1 MKFEL
6 FGKLRDNGNSS
17 SGSGNSS
24 STSSPR
30 GGLGEDSG
38 FGNPGTSTPQIG
50 GGLEDNVQQMFSQG
64 YSEEE
69 IRQELKGQYSENE
82 IDQAVNRTIKSSAT
96 GNTTEGPEPM
106 TPYNGGEETASPMDE
121 GYGQE
126 DQNSGQNN
134 PPPMGQSMN
143 NNQPGSNPS
152 NLGTEPLPQQ
162 GGQNNTKGNFNE
174 SVEELVET
182 IVAENLERVEREF
195 ENAYSEIDE
204 LKQKMEDIEERVH
217 DLEVRDDEDQTQFI
231 QKMDELEEDID
242 SYQARMGGLEK
253 AFQQI
258 LPSLVDNVRDLT
270 SLVQEIKQERGIE
283 TESNINQD
291 DIQDI
296 DMEDW

>member
-6 FGKLRDNGNSS
+6 FGKLRDDGDKNSGTGNNTPS
-17 SGSGNSS
+17 NSNS
-24 STSSPR
+24 EI
-30 GGLGEDSG
+30 GGLGGSSS
-38 FGNPGTSTPQIG
+38 NPQIG
-50 GGLEDNVQQMFSQG
+50 GGLEQNVQQMFSQG

-69 IRQELKGQYSENE
+69 IRQELQGQYSENE
-82 IDQAVNRTIKSSAT
+82 IEQAVNRTIKSSAT
-96 GNTTEGPEPM
+96 GNSKKGGGPEPM
-106 TPYNGGEETASPMDE
+106 TPYEGGDDTVSPMDE
-121 GYGQE
+121 GYNQDEQE
-126 DQNSGQNN
+126 QMNQNN
-134 PPPMGQSMN
+134 PPPPNPGM
-143 NNQPGSNPS
+143 NNQPTSSAPD
-152 NLGTEPLPQQ
+152 PLPQQ
-162 GGQNNTKGNFNE
+162 GENNQNNANVNVDE
-174 SVEELVET
+174 SVEEMVET
-182 IVAENLERVEREF
+182 IVAENLERVEKEF

-204 LKQKMEDIEERVH
+204 IKEKLEDFEERVH

-283 TESNINQD
+283 TEANMSKE

>member
-6 FGKLRDNGNSS
+6 FGKLRDDGNDNSEVGNNSPPSANSS
-17 SGSGNSS
+17 M
-24 STSSPR
+24 
-30 GGLGEDSG
+30 GGLGSNSSPQR
-38 FGNPGTSTPQIG
+38 GN
-50 GGLEDNVQQMFSQG
+50 GLEENVQQMFSQG

-69 IRQELKGQYSENE
+69 IRQELQGQYSENE

-96 GNTTEGPEPM
+96 GGSSNQGGPEPM
-106 TPYNGGEETASPMDE
+106 TPYDGGDDTVSPMDE

-126 DQNSGQNN
+126 SQGQMGQNSPPPMDQGMNNNPQGN
-134 PPPMGQSMN
+134 PPP
-143 NNQPGSNPS
+143 SNP
-152 NLGTEPLPQQ
+152 EPIPQQ
-162 GGQNNTKGNFNE
+162 GNDQQNNNSNVND
-174 SVEELVET
+174 SVEEMVET

-204 LKQKMEDIEERVH
+204 IKAQLEDFEERIH

-270 SLVQEIKQERGIE
+270 SLVQEIKQERGIQ
-283 TESNINQD
+283 TESNMSQE

>member
-6 FGKLRDNGNSS
+6 FGKLRDNGND
-17 SGSGNSS
+17 NSS
-24 STSSPR
+24 VGSDSPPSSNNDIG
-30 GGLGEDSG
+30 GGLGGDS
-38 FGNPGTSTPQIG
+38 NTNSPIG
-50 GGLEDNVQQMFSQG
+50 GGLEENVEQMFSQG

-69 IRQELKGQYSENE
+69 IRQELQGQYSENE

-96 GNTTEGPEPM
+96 GGNSQQTGGPEPM
-106 TPYNGGEETASPMDE
+106 TPYNGGDDTVSPMDE

-126 DQNSGQNN
+126 DQEQQMNQNN
-134 PPPMGQSMN
+134 QQPPAQGKNQAGGQ
-143 NNQPGSNPS
+143 PNP
-152 NLGTEPLPQQ
+152 EPLPQQ
-162 GGQNNTKGNFNE
+162 GNNNQNNTNSNRNG
-174 SVEELVET
+174 SVEEIVET

-195 ENAYSEIDE
+195 ESAYSEIDE
-204 LKQKMEDIEERVH
+204 LKQKVEEIDERVH

-283 TESNINQD
+283 TESNMNQD

>member
-6 FGKLRDNGNSS
+6 FGKLRDNDNDSGGGNNSPPSPDNDIGGFGESS
-17 SGSGNSS
+17 SPSS
-24 STSSPR
+24 
-30 GGLGEDSG
+30 L
-38 FGNPGTSTPQIG
+38 G
-50 GGLEDNVQQMFSQG
+50 GGLEQNVEQMFSQG

-69 IRQELKGQYSENE
+69 IRQELQGQYSENE
-82 IDQAVNRTIKSSAT
+82 INQAVNRTIKSSAT
-96 GNTTEGPEPM
+96 GNNNQGGGPEPM
-106 TPYNGGEETASPMDE
+106 TPYDGGNQEVSPMDE

-126 DQNSGQNN
+126 EQQENMNQEN
-134 PPPMGQSMN
+134 PSQMN
-143 NNQPGSNPS
+143 QGMNNQPMNSPKP
-152 NLGTEPLPQQ
+152 EPLPQQ
-162 GGQNNTKGNFNE
+162 GENNQAAGNNTN
-174 SVEELVET
+174 SVEEMVET

-204 LKQKMEDIEERVH
+204 LKQKMEDIDDRVQE
-217 DLEVRDDEDQTQFI
+217 LEVRDDEDQTQFI

-283 TESNINQD
+283 TESSMNQN
-291 DIQDI
+291 DIKDI

>member
-6 FGKLRDNGNSS
+6 FGKLRDNGNDNSDA
-17 SGSGNSS
+17 GN
-24 STSSPR
+24 TSPKSNNDDM
-30 GGLGEDSG
+30 GGLGGNSG
-38 FGNPGTSTPQIG
+38 PTSQLG

-69 IRQELKGQYSENE
+69 IRQELQGQYSENE
-82 IDQAVNRTIKSSAT
+82 INQAVNRTIKSSAT
-96 GNTTEGPEPM
+96 GGNSQQGGGPEPM
-106 TPYNGGEETASPMDE
+106 TPYNGGDDTVSPMDE
-121 GYGQE
+121 GYGQDE
-126 DQNSGQNN
+126 GEEQMNQNN
-134 PPPMGQSMN
+134 QQPPMDQGMN
-143 NNQPGSNPS
+143 QGGGKPNP
-152 NLGTEPLPQQ
+152 EPLPQQ
-162 GGQNNTKGNFNE
+162 GPNNNQNNTNGNVNG

-204 LKQKMEDIEERVH
+204 LKQKIDEIDERVH

-283 TESNINQD
+283 TEANMNED

>member
-6 FGKLRDNGNSS
+6 FGKLRDNGDDNSDVGSNSPPS
-17 SGSGNSS
+17 SNNDI
-24 STSSPR
+24 
-30 GGLGEDSG
+30 GGLGESS
-38 FGNPGTSTPQIG
+38 NSPSQIG
-50 GGLEDNVQQMFSQG
+50 GGLEENVQQMFSQG
-64 YSEEE
+64 YSEGE
-69 IRQELKGQYSENE
+69 IRQELQGQYSEDE

-96 GNTTEGPEPM
+96 GGNSQTGGGPEPM
-106 TPYNGGEETASPMDE
+106 TPYNGGDDTVSPMDE
-121 GYGQE
+121 GYGQDNQE
-126 DQNSGQNN
+126 EQMDQGNQ
-134 PPPMGQSMN
+134 PPVDQGMN
-143 NNQPGSNPS
+143 NQAGGQANQA
-152 NLGTEPLPQQ
+152 PLPQQ
-162 GGQNNTKGNFNE
+162 GENNQGNANANTNS

-195 ENAYSEIDE
+195 ENAYSEIDDI
-204 LKQKMEDIEERVH
+204 KKKMEDIDERVH
-217 DLEVRDDEDQTQFI
+217 DLEVRDDEDQTQFV

-283 TESNINQD
+283 TEANMNEN

>member
-6 FGKLRDNGNSS
+6 FGKLRDDGNDDSGTGNSS
-17 SGSGNSS
+17 PPPANNDI
-24 STSSPR
+24 
-30 GGLGEDSG
+30 GGLGGS
-38 FGNPGTSTPQIG
+38 PSPTSQIG
-50 GGLEDNVQQMFSQG
+50 GGLEENVEQMFSQG

-69 IRQELKGQYSENE
+69 IRQELQGQYSENE

-96 GNTTEGPEPM
+96 GGNSQAGGPEPM
-106 TPYNGGEETASPMDE
+106 TPYNGGDDTVSPMDE
-121 GYGQE
+121 GYGQDNQE
-126 DQNSGQNN
+126 QQMDQ
-134 PPPMGQSMN
+134 
-143 NNQPGSNPS
+143 NNQPPMDQGMNQSGGQPNP
-152 NLGTEPLPQQ
+152 EPLPQQ
-162 GGQNNTKGNFNE
+162 GENNNQNNTNANTSG

-204 LKQKMEDIEERVH
+204 LKQKMQEIDDRVH

-283 TESNINQD
+283 TESNMKQD